1 MNFRELLILAKANHP
16 QAMETLL
23 SMYRPLLMKEAVV
36 NGMKKY
42 EYMTVDLSAEPSF
55 NVHIKLDRYIEKLN
69 EYGKQG
75 WRLISGTDD
84 WKYSIFEREID
95 DEE

>member
-1 MNFRELLILAKANHP
+1 
-16 QAMETLL
+16 
-23 SMYRPLLMKEAVV
+23 MKR
-36 NGMKKY
+36 Y

-55 NVHIKLDRYIEKLN
+55 NVHVKLDRYIAKLN

-84 WKYSIFEREID
+84 WKYSIFE
-95 DEE
+95 

>member
-1 MNFRELLILAKANHP
+1 
-16 QAMETLL
+16 
-23 SMYRPLLMKEAVV
+23 
-36 NGMKKY
+36 MKKY

-75 WRLISGTDD
+75 CV
-84 WKYSIFEREID
+84 
-95 DEE
+95 